1 MLIRSAGLPL
11 AVLAAVVIAG
21 CGDSGSS
28 SSSSDTTPADAPA
41 QTSAAQT
48 SAAAGGPTAGGKA
61 TAVDI
66 KDYLYAPDEIEVA
79 PGAKVTWTN
88 EDSSP
93 HTATVKGGFDTDS
106 IAQGKS
112 ASVTLTKPG
121 TYAYYCAFHPYMHGT
136 IVVKG

>member
-1 MLIRSAGLPL
+1 MLIRSAGLPI
-11 AVLAAVVIAG
+11 AVLAAVVLAG

-28 SSSSDTTPADAPA
+28 SSSSASTPADAPA
-41 QTSAAQT
+41 QTSP
-48 SAAAGGPTAGGKA
+48 AAGKE

-136 IVVKG
+136 IVVQG